1 MRDQQQTIRV
11 GWPGV
16 LLVGVLAVVVVAGGC
31 LLVSC
36 WSVAAGVIVL
46 AVVVV
51 AGGVVVCWQGCWLG
65 WLVALLTWFVTLAKN

>member
-1 MRDQQQTIRV
+1 M
-11 GWPGV
+11 

-36 WSVAAGVIVL
+36 WCVAGVLAGVIVL

>member
-1 MRDQQQTIRV
+1 M
-11 GWPGV
+11 

-36 WSVAAGVIVL
+36 WCVAGEHAGVIML

-51 AGGVVVCWQGCWLG
+51 AGGVVVCWQGSWLG
-65 WLVALLTWFVTLAKN
+65 WQVALLTWFVKLAKN